1 MSACLIHPTPVFHH
15 DEFDG
20 GIQLLVFRTRNEEVD
35 FGRVL
40 LKSSKWTG
48 GDSGDD
54 GFALEHVAGRSKNYE
69 PTCDEALGLFPENL
83 LAGSVEGEGDTEG
96 DASRGAC
103 NSTNVD
109 LQKTSAS
116 IDLGKGVG

>member
-1 MSACLIHPTPVFHH
+1 MPACLIHSTPIFHH
-15 DEFDG
+15 DEFHG

-40 LKSSKWTG
+40 LKPSKWTC

-54 GFALEHVAGRSKNYE
+54 GIALEHVAGRGEDYE
-69 PTCDEALGLFPENL
+69 STGDEAFGLFPENL
-83 LAGSVEGEGDTEG
+83 LAGSMEGEGDTEG

-109 LQKTSAS
+109 LEKRSAN
-116 IDLGKGVG
+116 IDLGKEVG